1 LGTKRSLFSWSGGRS
16 PIYLYYFVHEVKATS
31 ILADM
36 TEFLGNDPNLSDYWR
51 SIILYGNNVAC
62 YKFALSK
69 ALLEIAPTGKTFI
82 TLEELAEPFSR
93 HVTEHLKLNPKQT
106 TSNSSRFLSA
116 CDRFNQGEI
125 SQDELIAIT
134 VRLGFDNVI
143 DAFHNVNRSELPIRF
158 FTDERN
164 GQNKG
169 IALTDNLLELPEL
182 YQGQNLPKEVEARWR
197 LVETAWKLK
206 ISKHLIKVDYDHE
219 KKIIFT
225 GSSNRRVDVTSCR
238 DALNGYQKGKCFY
251 CFADISIESGSE
263 DLGDVDHFFPRK
275 LIYHNIAHPIDGVW
289 NLVLACKDCNR
300 GTGGKFD
307 RLPEERFLKR
317 LHTRNDFFIT
327 SHHPLRE
334 TLIQQTGTTTK
345 KRVKFLEDNYRAAS
359 TGALINSS
367 WQPEYEHPP
376 AFGEDE

>member
-1 LGTKRSLFSWSGGRS
+1 
-16 PIYLYYFVHEVKATS
+16 
-31 ILADM
+31 M
-36 TEFLGNDPNLSDYWR
+36 TEFLGKEPTLEDYWR

-62 YKFALSK
+62 YKFALGK

-93 HVTEHLKLNPKQT
+93 HITEHLKLAEKQT
-106 TSNSSRFLSA
+106 TSRSSGFLDA
-116 CDRFNQGEI
+116 CDRANRGEI

-134 VRLGFDNVI
+134 VRRGFENVI
-143 DAFHNVNRSELPIRF
+143 DAFHNVNKSELSTRF
-158 FTDERN
+158 FTDERKS
-164 GQNKG
+164 QKG

-182 YQGQNLPKEVEARWR
+182 YQGQNLPQEVEARWR

-206 ISKHLIKVDYDHE
+206 ISKHLIKVDYDHQE
-219 KKIIFT
+219 GKIFT
-225 GSSNRRVDVTSCR
+225 LGDRSRRVDVTSCR

-251 CFADISIESGSE
+251 CSADISIEGGSV

-275 LIYHNIAHPIDGVW
+275 LLFYNIAHPIDGVW
-289 NLVLACKDCNR
+289 NLVLACQSCNR
-300 GTGGKFD
+300 GAGGKFD
-307 RLPEERFLKR
+307 RLPEKRFLKR
-317 LHTRNDFFIT
+317 LHQRNDFFIT

-334 TLIQQTGTTTK
+334 TLIQQIGSTTK
-345 KRVKFLEDNYRAAS
+345 KRVKFLDDNYLAAS

-367 WQPEYEHPP
+367 WKPEYEHPP

>member
-1 LGTKRSLFSWSGGRS
+1 
-16 PIYLYYFVHEVKATS
+16 
-31 ILADM
+31 M
-36 TEFLGNDPNLSDYWR
+36 NEFLGDDPTLEDYWR

-62 YKFALSK
+62 YKFALGK
-69 ALLEIAPTGKTFI
+69 ALLEIAPTGKTFV

-93 HVTEHLKLNPKQT
+93 HITEHLKLVEKQT

-134 VRLGFDNVI
+134 VRRGFDNVI
-143 DAFHNVNRSELPIRF
+143 DAFHNVNKSELPVRF
-158 FTDERN
+158 FTDERKS
-164 GQNKG
+164 QNKG

-182 YQGQNLPKEVEARWR
+182 YQGQNLPQEVEARWR

-206 ISKHLIKVDYDHE
+206 ISKHLIKVNYDHE

-225 GSSNRRVDVTSCR
+225 GSKDRRIDVTSCR

-251 CFADISIESGSE
+251 CFANISIESGSE

-275 LIYHNIAHPIDGVW
+275 LLFYNIAHPIDGVW
-289 NLVLACKDCNR
+289 NLVLACKNCNR
-300 GTGGKFD
+300 GVGGKFD
-307 RLPEERFLKR
+307 QLPKKRFLKR
-317 LHTRNDFFIT
+317 LHARNDFFIT

-334 TLIQQTGTTTK
+334 TLIQQIGTTPN
-345 KRVKFLEDNYRAAS
+345 KRAKFLDDNYRAAS

-367 WQPEYEHPP
+367 WQPEYEHSA
-376 AFGEDE
+376 AFGENE

>member
-1 LGTKRSLFSWSGGRS
+1 
-16 PIYLYYFVHEVKATS
+16 
-31 ILADM
+31 M
-36 TEFLGNDPNLSDYWR
+36 TEFLGKDPAIEDYWR

-62 YKFALSK
+62 YKFALGK

-93 HVTEHLKLNPKQT
+93 HVTEHLKLAEKQT
-106 TSNSSRFLSA
+106 TSRSSRFLET
-116 CDRFNQGEI
+116 CDRFNRGEI

-134 VRLGFDNVI
+134 VRKGFENVI
-143 DAFHNVNRSELPIRF
+143 DAFHNVNKSELPVRF

-169 IALTDNLLELPEL
+169 IALTDSLLELPEL
-182 YQGQNLPKEVEARWR
+182 YQGQNLPQEVEARWR

-225 GSSNRRVDVTSCR
+225 GSSGRRVDVTSCR

-263 DLGDVDHFFPRK
+263 NLGDVDHFFPRK
-275 LIYHNIAHPIDGVW
+275 LMFYNIAHPIDGVW
-289 NLVLACKDCNR
+289 NLVLACQSCNR
-300 GTGGKFD
+300 GAGGKFD

-345 KRVKFLEDNYRAAS
+345 KRVKFLNNNYRAAS
-359 TGALINSS
+359 TGALINSR
-367 WQPEYEHPP
+367 WQPEYEHPA
-376 AFGEDE
+376 AFGKDD

>member
-1 LGTKRSLFSWSGGRS
+1 
-16 PIYLYYFVHEVKATS
+16 
-31 ILADM
+31 M
-36 TEFLGNDPNLSDYWR
+36 TEFLGNKPTIEDYWR
-51 SIILYGNNVAC
+51 SIILYGSNVAC
-62 YKFALSK
+62 YKFALGK

-93 HVTEHLKLNPKQT
+93 HIAEHLKLEPKQT
-106 TSNSSRFLSA
+106 TSRSSTYLNA
-116 CDRFNQGEI
+116 CDRYNRGEI
-125 SQDELIAIT
+125 SQDELIANT
-134 VRLGFDNVI
+134 VRLGFENVI
-143 DAFHNVNRSELPIRF
+143 DAFHNVNRSELPVRF
-158 FTDERN
+158 FTDERKAQ
-164 GQNKG
+164 GG
-169 IALTDNLLELPEL
+169 ITITDNLLELPEL
-182 YQGQNLPKEVEARWR
+182 FQGQNLPQEVEARWR

-225 GSSNRRVDVTSCR
+225 GNKDRRVDVTSCR

-275 LIYHNIAHPIDGVW
+275 LIYDNIAHPIDGVW
-289 NLVLACKDCNR
+289 NLVLACKKCNR
-300 GTGGKFD
+300 LKGGKLAQ
-307 RLPEERFLKR
+307 LPEEKFLKR
-317 LHTRNDFFIT
+317 LEVRNNFFIT

-345 KRVKFLEDNYRAAS
+345 KRAKFLDDNYQAAS

-367 WQPEYEHPP
+367 WQPEDEHPA
-376 AFGEDE
+376 AFGEDDQEN

>member
-1 LGTKRSLFSWSGGRS
+1 
-16 PIYLYYFVHEVKATS
+16 
-31 ILADM
+31 M
-36 TEFLGNDPNLSDYWR
+36 TEFMGKDPTLEDYWR
-51 SIILYGNNVAC
+51 SIILYGSNVAC
-62 YKFALSK
+62 YKFALGK
-69 ALLEIAPTGKTFI
+69 TLLEIAPTGKTFV

-93 HVTEHLKLNPKQT
+93 HITEHLKLNSKQT
-106 TSNSSRFLSA
+106 TSPSSKFLKA

-125 SQDELIAIT
+125 DRDELIATT
-134 VRLGFDNVI
+134 VNLGFDNVI
-143 DAFHNVNRSELPIRF
+143 DAFHNVNRSELPVRF

-164 GQNKG
+164 GQNQG
-169 IALTDNLLELPEL
+169 IALTDNLLKLPEL
-182 YQGQNLPKEVEARWR
+182 YQGQNLPQEVEARWR

-206 ISKHLIKVDYDHE
+206 ISKHLVKVDYDHE

-225 GSSNRRVDVTSCR
+225 GDRHRRVDVTSCR

-275 LIYHNIAHPIDGVW
+275 LIYYNIAHPIDGVW
-289 NLVLACKDCNR
+289 NLVLACQNCNR
-300 GTGGKFD
+300 GAGGKFD
-307 RLPEERFLKR
+307 QLPEKRFLKR
-317 LHTRNDFFIT
+317 LHARNDFFIT

-334 TLIQQTGTTTK
+334 TLIQQTGTTPK
-345 KRVKFLEDNYRAAS
+345 KRAKFLNDNYRAAS

-367 WQPEYEHPP
+367 WKPEYEYPP

>member
-1 LGTKRSLFSWSGGRS
+1 
-16 PIYLYYFVHEVKATS
+16 
-31 ILADM
+31 M
-36 TEFLGNDPNLSDYWR
+36 TEFLGKYPTLEDYWR
-51 SIILYGNNVAC
+51 SIILYGSNSAC
-62 YKFALSK
+62 YKFALGK
-69 ALLEIAPTGKTFI
+69 ALLELAPTGKTFI

-106 TSNSSRFLSA
+106 TSPSSSFLEA

-125 SQDELIAIT
+125 SRDELIATT
-134 VRLGFDNVI
+134 VRLGFENVI
-143 DAFHNVNRSELPIRF
+143 DAFHNVNKSELPVRF
-158 FTDERN
+158 FTDERKS
-164 GQNKG
+164 QKG

-182 YQGQNLPKEVEARWR
+182 YQGQNLPQEVEARWR

-251 CFADISIESGSE
+251 CFADISIESGSL

-275 LIYHNIAHPIDGVW
+275 LMFYNIAHPIDGVW
-289 NLVLACKDCNR
+289 NLVLACKKCNR
-300 GTGGKFD
+300 LDGGKFAQ
-307 RLPEERFLKR
+307 LPEERFLIR
-317 LHTRNDFFIT
+317 LHTRNEFFIT

-334 TLIQQTGTTTK
+334 TLIQQTGTTPK
-345 KRVKFLEDNYRAAS
+345 KRAKFLDDNYRAAS

-367 WQPEYEHPP
+367 WHPEYEHLP

>member
-1 LGTKRSLFSWSGGRS
+1 
-16 PIYLYYFVHEVKATS
+16 
-31 ILADM
+31 M
-36 TEFLGNDPNLSDYWR
+36 NEFLGDDPTLEDYWR
-51 SIILYGNNVAC
+51 SIILYGSNVAC
-62 YKFALSK
+62 YKFALGK

-82 TLEELAEPFSR
+82 TSEELAEPFSR
-93 HVTEHLKLNPKQT
+93 YITEHLKLNPKQT
-106 TSNSSRFLSA
+106 TSRSSRFLET
-116 CDRFNQGEI
+116 CDRYNQREI
-125 SQDELIAIT
+125 SQDELIAAT
-134 VRLGFDNVI
+134 VKLGFENVI

-164 GQNKG
+164 SQNKG
-169 IALTDNLLELPEL
+169 IALTDNLLKLPEL
-182 YQGQNLPKEVEARWR
+182 YQGRNLPQEVEARWR

-219 KKIIFT
+219 KQIIFT
-225 GSSNRRVDVTSCR
+225 GNSNRRVDVTSCR

-251 CFADISIESGSE
+251 CFADISIESGSD

-275 LIYHNIAHPIDGVW
+275 LIYYNIAHPIDGVW
-289 NLVLACKDCNR
+289 NLVLACPSCNR

-307 RLPEERFLKR
+307 LLPEERFLKR

-345 KRVKFLEDNYRAAS
+345 KRIKFLNDNYRAAS

>member
-1 LGTKRSLFSWSGGRS
+1 
-16 PIYLYYFVHEVKATS
+16 
-31 ILADM
+31 M
-36 TEFLGNDPNLSDYWR
+36 TEFLGKEPTIEDYWR

-62 YKFALSK
+62 YKFALGK

-93 HVTEHLKLNPKQT
+93 YITEHLKLAEKQT
-106 TSNSSRFLSA
+106 TSRSSSFLEA
-116 CDRFNQGEI
+116 CDRFNQSEI
-125 SQDELIAIT
+125 SKDELIATT
-134 VRLGFDNVI
+134 VRQGFENVI
-143 DAFHNVNRSELPIRF
+143 DAFHNVNKSELPVRF
-158 FTDERN
+158 FTDERRS
-164 GQNKG
+164 QNKG
-169 IALTDNLLELPEL
+169 IALTDSLLELPEL
-182 YQGQNLPKEVEARWR
+182 YQGQNLPQEVEARWR

-225 GSSNRRVDVTSCR
+225 GSNNRRVDVTSCR

-251 CFADISIESGSE
+251 CFADISIESGSV

-289 NLVLACKDCNR
+289 NLVLACQSCNR
-300 GTGGKFD
+300 GTRGKFD
-307 RLPEERFLKR
+307 RLPEKRFLKR
-317 LHTRNDFFIT
+317 LQIRNDFFIS

-334 TLIQQTGTTTK
+334 TLIQQTGTTPTK
-345 KRVKFLEDNYRAAS
+345 RAKFLEDNYQEAS